1 MESAYNQFTG
11 LKCFAVDKNITASKI
26 LGILLLLLKK
36 KKEDALIRQIYIFG
50 NN

>member
-26 LGILLLLLKK
+26 LGISAAAK
-36 KKEDALIRQIYIFG
+36 KKEKKML
-50 NN
+50 